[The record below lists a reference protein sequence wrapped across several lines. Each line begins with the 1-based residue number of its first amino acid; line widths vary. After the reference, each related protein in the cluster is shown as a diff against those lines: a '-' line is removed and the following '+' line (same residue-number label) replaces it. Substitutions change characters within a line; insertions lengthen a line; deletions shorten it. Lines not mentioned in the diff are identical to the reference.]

1 MNRQL
6 DEHEAALTACEKKS
20 INNHFAML
28 AIVLAVVIVGYI
40 VMQLIESC

>member
-1 MNRQL
+1 MNRKL